1 MLDKLALASQNLSP
15 GLRKIISNTGWL
27 FADRIL
33 RLGVGLSIGV
43 WIARYLGPGQF
54 GLYNYALAF
63 VALFSAIATLGLDG
77 IVVREIV
84 RDPSCKDEVL
94 GTAFVLKLISGS
106 GTLLLTIGAITLLN
120 PDDYLTRWLVG
131 ITAAGTIFQA
141 FDTIDFWFRS
151 QVQSKYTV
159 YARNTAFVFITFIK
173 VVLIQVQ
180 APLLAFA
187 YAGLLEVVLGA
198 MGLTIVYRMN
208 RFFFNKWRVSF
219 LRAKE
224 LLKDSW
230 PLILSGVMIMIY
242 MRVDQI
248 MLGEMVGNQAVGI
261 YSAAVRLA
269 EAWYFVPAA
278 IVLSVFPS
286 IVEAKKINEALFYS
300 RLQRLYSLMALL
312 SYLVAVPATFLSNW
326 LIQVLYGPEY
336 SEAGSM
342 LAILIWSGLFTSLGV
357 ARSSFLTTMNWTK
370 LHFMTVSIGCIINVA
385 LNLILIPIYEG
396 MGAVIATCFSYWFAT
411 HGACFLYR
419 PLFRTGFM
427 LTRAMICP
435 RI

>member
-27 FADRIL
+27 FADRII
-33 RLGVGLSIGV
+33 RLGVGLSVGV

-120 PDDYLTRWLVG
+120 PDNSLTRWLVG

-159 YARNTAFVFITFIK
+159 YARNSAFVFTTIIK
-173 VVLIQVQ
+173 VVLIQTQ
-180 APLLAFA
+180 APLLTFA
-187 YAGLLEVVLGA
+187 CAGLVEVIVGA
-198 MGLTIVYRMN
+198 VGLTIVYRVN
-208 RFFFNKWRVSF
+208 GFFFNKWRVSF
-219 LRAKE
+219 LRARG

-230 PLILSGVMIMIY
+230 PLIISGVMIMIY
-242 MRVDQI
+242 MRIDQI
-248 MLGEMVGNQAVGI
+248 MLGEMVGNQSVGI

-278 IVLSVFPS
+278 IVSSVFPS
-286 IVEAKKINEALFYS
+286 IVEAKKISDTLFYS

-312 SYLVAVPATFLSNW
+312 SYSVAVPATFLSNW
-326 LIQVLYGPEY
+326 LIQLLYGPEY
-336 SEAGSM
+336 AEAGSM

-370 LHFMTVSIGCIINVA
+370 LHFMTVSLGCIINVA
-385 LNLILIPIYEG
+385 LCLILIPIYEG

-411 HGACFLYR
+411 HGSCFLYR
-419 PLFRTGFM
+419 PLLKTGFM

>member
-33 RLGVGLSIGV
+33 RLGVGLSVGV

-63 VALFSAIATLGLDG
+63 VSLFSAIATLGLDG

-120 PDDYLTRWLVG
+120 PDDNLTRWLVG
-131 ITAAGTIFQA
+131 VTAAGTIFQA

-151 QVQSKYTV
+151 QVQSKNTV
-159 YARNTAFVFITFIK
+159 YARNTAFVLVSLIK

-187 YAGLLEVVLGA
+187 YVGLIEVVLGA
-198 MGLTIVYRMN
+198 VGLIIAYRMN
-208 RFFFNKWRVSF
+208 KFFFNKWRVSF
-219 LRAKE
+219 LRAKK

-230 PLILSGVMIMIY
+230 PLILSGVMIMTY
-242 MRVDQI
+242 MRIDQI
-248 MLGEMVGNQAVGI
+248 MLGEMVGKQAVGI
-261 YSAAVRLA
+261 YSAAVRLT

-278 IVLSVFPS
+278 IVSSVFPS
-286 IVEAKKINEALFYS
+286 IVEAKKINEALYYS

-312 SYLVAVPATFLSNW
+312 SYLVAVPATLLSDW

-342 LAILIWSGLFTSLGV
+342 LAILIWSSLFTSLGI
-357 ARSSFLTTMNWTK
+357 ARTCFLTTMNWTK
-370 LHFMTVSIGCIINVA
+370 LHFMTVSLGCIINVV
-385 LNLILIPIYEG
+385 LNLILIPIYEA

-411 HGACFLYR
+411 HGACFLFT
-419 PLFRTGFM
+419 PLRKTGFM

-435 RI
+435 RL